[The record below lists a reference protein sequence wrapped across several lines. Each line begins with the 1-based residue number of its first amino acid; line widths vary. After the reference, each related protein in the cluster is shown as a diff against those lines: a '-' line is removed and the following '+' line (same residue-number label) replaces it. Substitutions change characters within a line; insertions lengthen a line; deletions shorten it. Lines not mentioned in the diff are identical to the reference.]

1 LQNTIDTPFTT
12 MSLLFTTTQTDE
24 KRLSEKF
31 IKREGYTVHVEYI
44 AYKRRLFPLKFL
56 SPTECQG
63 LRFNVYPKDIWVH
76 TRRDGQWSRDI
87 VDALD
92 PIETLTLGW
101 NVERGPSH
109 SLQYQLLKGINF
121 VLDKVDDSGIDEF
134 TEAVYKVDNE
144 S

>member
-1 LQNTIDTPFTT
+1 
-12 MSLLFTTTQTDE
+12 MSLLFTATQTDE

-31 IKREGYTVHVEYI
+31 IKREDLTIHIEYI
-44 AYKRRLFPLKFL
+44 AYKRRLFSLKFL
-56 SPTECQG
+56 SPTECRG

-87 VDALD
+87 VEALD

-134 TEAVYKVDNE
+134 TEALNKVDNE

>member
-1 LQNTIDTPFTT
+1 
-12 MSLLFTTTQTDE
+12 MSLLFTATQTDE

-56 SPTECQG
+56 SPTECRG

-76 TRRDGQWSRDI
+76 TRRDGQWSRD
-87 VDALD
+87 VVESLD
-92 PIETLTLGW
+92 PIETETFGWEKEEGSRLSLKKTIKLGI
-101 NVERGPSH
+101 EM
-109 SLQYQLLKGINF
+109 
-121 VLDKVDDSGIDEF
+121 VLDKADDSDIDEF
-134 TEAVYKVDNE
+134 TEAVYEVDNE